1 MNKKIVSV
9 LVVTA
14 IVFNALAFMP
24 QQMSGKYS
32 LMSDTAKAVELSSVT
47 LKKPKIKLLDKTSF
61 SVRLNITNAD
71 NSVDYQVRVISN
83 NCEIKTKKA
92 YYHDGDLLVIGLSA
106 NKKYSIS
113 IRSSITDTSGKRHYS
128 AYSKALTVKTK
139 KAQTLKTTKTKAA
152 VGSSQVKMTQV
163 KTYSKAQAKNCA
175 RLVNSLRKDKGL
187 GELKWDDTLYKVA
200 LERAKE
206 TTKSYRHERPD
217 GSSCFTI
224 SSAYDGENI
233 VPRNNVYLAHLAWCN
248 SPAHYDNMVYPG
260 FTRIAVAGVYYNGN
274 YYFVEAF
281 GY

>member
-1 MNKKIVSV
+1 MNKKIVSIIAAAV
-9 LVVTA
+9 FAVNSLVFVPKQEGSVILANAAQTT
-14 IVFNALAFMP
+14 IVSVA
-24 QQMSGKYS
+24 
-32 LMSDTAKAVELSSVT
+32 AVNPAV
-47 LKKPKIKLLDKTSF
+47 KLLDKTSF
-61 SVRLNITNAD
+61 SVHLKVTNAAAYEK
-71 NSVDYQVRVISN
+71 YQV
-83 NCEIKTKKA
+83 KAKLAGGKYAAKKA
-92 YYHDGDLLVIGLSA
+92 YYQNGELIVTGLSA
-106 NKKYSIS
+106 NKKYYIKV
-113 IRSSITDTSGKRHYS
+113 RSYTVDGSGKRHYS

-139 KAQTLKTTKTKAA
+139 KTQSLKTTKTKAA
-152 VGSSQVKMTQV
+152 VGSSQVKMTLV
-163 KTYSKAQAKNCA
+163 KTYSKTHAKNCA

-187 GELKWDDTLYKVA
+187 GELKWDETLYNVA

-217 GSSCFTI
+217 GTSCFTI